1 MKFGQQ
7 LEQQSVPGW
16 SIHNVDYN
24 SLKHQIK
31 THTTKDQAT
40 AIAIPGQQDPALKKF
55 EDSFYFELC
64 RQHDRVCLFVSSKC
78 DEIHW
83 RLRHI
88 SDQVNRLIFQCTD
101 GRGLTVK
108 RQRRFAKYRQ
118 QLDECGND
126 IKALSRFVEAQIVA
140 FRKILKKYKHNTAPP
155 GLARSNLI
163 PAREPSGPL
172 QARAFIVDGMQRANL
187 SLFMQKWTRSATL
200 SIRFKD
206 NVLNSPKSFTNR
218 DLSALRTQ
226 FQDVLATVEAAS
238 PALPPNARRKA
249 QPGAPSDAESRR
261 GRRLSLRPP
270 APAATTPSPTPAPVV
285 VGYWNE
291 YDHGSEAGDYGAGED
306 TYAIYIDPNETAGFP
321 ALHYIKSIVTAPSS
335 RIRDWLRSSRR
346 TTAANTPETQ
356 SLLNHR
362 GGGGSP
368 RDCFA
373 VRKPGG
379 PASLSTENEGTT
391 EDEYASS
398 EEAGPSSHYR
408 NHGNNKIQNRYVA
421 DPEAIAYGVDDDD
434 GDQQLQLARYRDRM
448 LGLAAVLAFAAS
460 FALLAVSGVLVATGR
475 HRLRLEVGAGAAAG
489 SVASLSCAC
498 IGLGALF
505 ARGHGY
511 GERDGGGARLLYALA
526 VWAAFVAAALLN
538 AMLLVVIMRR

>member
-83 RLRHI
+83 RLRHV
-88 SDQVNRLIFQCTD
+88 SDQVNRLILQCTD

-118 QLDECGND
+118 QIDECGND
-126 IKALSRFVEAQIVA
+126 IKALTRFVEAQIVA
-140 FRKILKKYKHNTAPP
+140 FRKILKKYK
-155 GLARSNLI
+155 
-163 PAREPSGPL
+163 
-172 QARAFIVDGMQRANL
+172 
-187 SLFMQKWTRSATL
+187 KWTRSATL

-218 DLSALRTQ
+218 DFSALRTQ
-226 FQDVLATVEAAS
+226 FQDVLATVKAAS

-249 QPGAPSDAESRR
+249 QPGTPSDTGSQR

-291 YDHGSEAGDYGAGED
+291 YDHGSEAGDYGTGED
-306 TYAIYIDPNETAGFP
+306 TYTIYIDPNEVPGFP
-321 ALHYIKSIVTAPSS
+321 GLHYIKSIVTAPSI
-335 RIRDWLRSSRR
+335 RIRDWLRGSRR
-346 TTAANTPETQ
+346 TTAVTSPETQ
-356 SLLNHR
+356 SLLDHR
-362 GGGGSP
+362 GDGGSS
-368 RDCFA
+368 RDYFA
-373 VRKPGG
+373 TRKPGIT
-379 PASLSTENEGTT
+379 ASLSTENEGTT

-398 EEAGPSSHYR
+398 SEETGPSSHYQ
-408 NHGNNKIQNRYVA
+408 NHGNNKIQNWYPA
-421 DPEAIAYGVDDDD
+421 DPEAAAYGIDDDD
-434 GDQQLQLARYRDRM
+434 GDQELELARYRDRM
-448 LGLAAVLAFAAS
+448 LGRAVMLAFAAS

-475 HRLRLEVGAGAAAG
+475 HRLRLEVDAGAAAG

-498 IGLGALF
+498 LGLGALF
-505 ARGHGY
+505 ARRHGHG
-511 GERDGGGARLLYALA
+511 EHEGGGTRWLYALA

-538 AMLLVVIMRR
+538 AMLLVIVVRR

>member
-1 MKFGQQ
+1 MKFGQH

-31 THTTKDQAT
+31 THTTKDQAS

-55 EDSFYFELC
+55 EDSFFFELC

-88 SDQVNRLIFQCTD
+88 SDQVNRLILQCTD
-101 GRGLTVK
+101 NRGLTVK

-118 QLDECGND
+118 QIDECGDD
-126 IKALSRFVEAQIVA
+126 IKALGRFVEAQIVA
-140 FRKILKKYKHNTAPP
+140 FRKILKKYK
-155 GLARSNLI
+155 
-163 PAREPSGPL
+163 
-172 QARAFIVDGMQRANL
+172 
-187 SLFMQKWTRSATL
+187 KWTRSATL

-218 DLSALRTQ
+218 DFSALRTQ

-238 PALPPNARRKA
+238 PALLPDARQKA
-249 QPGAPSDAESRR
+249 QPGTPNDTESRR
-261 GRRLSLRPP
+261 GRRLSLRTP

-291 YDHGSEAGDYGAGED
+291 YEHGSEAGDYGAGED
-306 TYAIYIDPNETAGFP
+306 TYAIYVDPNKTADFP
-321 ALHYIKSIVTAPSS
+321 GLHYIKSIVTAPST
-335 RIRDWLRSSRR
+335 RIRGWLRSSRR

-362 GGGGSP
+362 GDGGSP
-368 RDCFA
+368 RDYFA
-373 VRKPGG
+373 TRKPGA

-398 EEAGPSSHYR
+398 EEAGPSSYYHNHDR
-408 NHGNNKIQNRYVA
+408 NGIQKRCAA
-421 DPEAIAYGVDDDD
+421 DPEAATYDINDDS
-434 GDQQLQLARYRDRM
+434 GDQELQLARYRDRM
-448 LGLAAVLAFAAS
+448 LGHAVVLGFAAS
-460 FALLAVSGVLVATGR
+460 FALLAVSGALVATGR
-475 HRLRLEVGAGAAAG
+475 HRLRLEVDAAAAAG

-498 IGLGALF
+498 LGLGALF
-505 ARGHGY
+505 ARGHGH
-511 GERDGGGARLLYALA
+511 GEHKGGGAPLLYALA
-526 VWAAFVAAALLN
+526 VWAAFAAAALLN
-538 AMLLVVIMRR
+538 AMLLVIVVRR

>member
-1 MKFGQQ
+1 MKFGQK

-31 THTTKDQAT
+31 THTAKDQAT
-40 AIAIPGQQDPALKKF
+40 AIAIPGQQDHALKKF
-55 EDSFYFELC
+55 ENSFFLELC

-101 GRGLTVK
+101 SRGLTVK

-126 IKALSRFVEAQIVA
+126 IRALSRFVEAQIEA
-140 FRKILKKYKHNTAPP
+140 FRKILKKYK
-155 GLARSNLI
+155 
-163 PAREPSGPL
+163 
-172 QARAFIVDGMQRANL
+172 
-187 SLFMQKWTRSATL
+187 KWTRSATL

-218 DLSALRTQ
+218 DFSALRTQ

-238 PALPPNARRKA
+238 PALPPSARRKA
-249 QPGAPSDAESRR
+249 QPDTPSDAESRR
-261 GRRLSLRPP
+261 GRRLSLQPP
-270 APAATTPSPTPAPVV
+270 TATTPSPTPAPVV

-321 ALHYIKSIVTAPSS
+321 GLHYIKSIVTAPST
-335 RIRDWLRSSRR
+335 RIRGWLRSSRR

-362 GGGGSP
+362 GDGGSP
-368 RDCFA
+368 RDYFA
-373 VRKPGG
+373 IRKSGA

-398 EEAGPSSHYR
+398 EEAGPSSHYQ
-408 NHGNNKIQNRYVA
+408 NHGNNKTQNRYAA
-421 DPEAIAYGVDDDD
+421 DPEAIAYGIGDDD
-434 GDQQLQLARYRDRM
+434 GDQEPQLARYRDRT
-448 LGLAAVLAFAAS
+448 LGRAVVLAFAAS

-475 HRLRLEVGAGAAAG
+475 HRLRLEVDAGAAAG

-498 IGLGALF
+498 LGLGALF
-505 ARGHGY
+505 ARGHGHSKH
-511 GERDGGGARLLYALA
+511 EGGGARLLYTLA

-538 AMLLVVIMRR
+538 AMLLVVVVRR

>member
-1 MKFGQQ
+1 MKFGQH

-31 THTTKDQAT
+31 THTIKDQAS
-40 AIAIPGQQDPALKKF
+40 AIAIPGQQDPALKRF

-88 SDQVNRLIFQCTD
+88 SDQVNRLILQCTD
-101 GRGLTVK
+101 NRGLTVK
-108 RQRRFAKYRQ
+108 RQQRFAKYRQ
-118 QLDECGND
+118 QIDECGDD
-126 IKALSRFVEAQIVA
+126 IKALGRFVEAQIVA
-140 FRKILKKYKHNTAPP
+140 FRKILKKYK
-155 GLARSNLI
+155 
-163 PAREPSGPL
+163 
-172 QARAFIVDGMQRANL
+172 
-187 SLFMQKWTRSATL
+187 KWTRSATL

-218 DLSALRTQ
+218 DFSALRTQ

-238 PALPPNARRKA
+238 PARPPDARRKA
-249 QPGAPSDAESRR
+249 QPGTPSDTESRR

-291 YDHGSEAGDYGAGED
+291 YEHGSEAGDYGAGED
-306 TYAIYIDPNETAGFP
+306 TYAIYVDPNETADFP
-321 ALHYIKSIVTAPSS
+321 GLHYIKSIVTAPGT
-335 RIRDWLRSSRR
+335 RIRGWLRSSRR
-346 TTAANTPETQ
+346 TTAAHTPETQ

-362 GGGGSP
+362 GDGGSP
-368 RDCFA
+368 RGYFA
-373 VRKPGG
+373 TRNPGA

-398 EEAGPSSHYR
+398 SEAGPSSHYHNHDR
-408 NHGNNKIQNRYVA
+408 NRVRDRYAA
-421 DPEAIAYGVDDDD
+421 DPEAAVYCTDDD
-434 GDQQLQLARYRDRM
+434 GGDQELRLARYRDRM
-448 LGLAAVLAFAAS
+448 LGRAVVLGFAAS
-460 FALLAVSGVLVATGR
+460 FALLAVSGALVATGR
-475 HRLRLEVGAGAAAG
+475 HRLRLEVDAGAAAG

-498 IGLGALF
+498 LGLGALF
-505 ARGHGY
+505 ARGHGH
-511 GERDGGGARLLYALA
+511 GEHKGGGVPLLYSLA
-526 VWAAFVAAALLN
+526 VWAAFAAAALLN
-538 AMLLVVIMRR
+538 AMLLVIVVRR

>member
-40 AIAIPGQQDPALKKF
+40 AIAIPGQQDTALKKF

-101 GRGLTVK
+101 SRGVTVK

-118 QLDECGND
+118 QTDECGND
-126 IKALSRFVEAQIVA
+126 IKALSRFVEAQIEA
-140 FRKILKKYKHNTAPP
+140 FRKILKKYK
-155 GLARSNLI
+155 
-163 PAREPSGPL
+163 
-172 QARAFIVDGMQRANL
+172 
-187 SLFMQKWTRSATL
+187 KWTGSATL

-218 DLSALRTQ
+218 DFSALRTQ
-226 FQDVLATVEAAS
+226 FQDVLATVKAAS
-238 PALPPNARRKA
+238 PALPPNARRNA
-249 QPGAPSDAESRR
+249 QPGTPSDSGSRR

-270 APAATTPSPTPAPVV
+270 APAATTPSPTLVA
-285 VGYWNE
+285 GYWNE
-291 YDHGSEAGDYGAGED
+291 YDHGSEAGDYDAGED

-321 ALHYIKSIVTAPSS
+321 GLHYIKSIVTAPST

-362 GGGGSP
+362 GDGGSS
-368 RDCFA
+368 RGYFA
-373 VRKPGG
+373 IRKPGV
-379 PASLSTENEGTT
+379 PASLSTENDGTT
-391 EDEYASS
+391 EDECASS
-398 EEAGPSSHYR
+398 EEAGPSSHYQ
-408 NHGNNKIQNRYVA
+408 NHDNNKIQNRYAA
-421 DPEAIAYGVDDDD
+421 DPEAIAYGIDDDD
-434 GDQQLQLARYRDRM
+434 GDQELQLARYRDRM
-448 LGLAAVLAFAAS
+448 LGRAVVLAFAAS
-460 FALLAVSGVLVATGR
+460 FALLAVSSVLVATGR
-475 HRLRLEVGAGAAAG
+475 HRLRLEVDAGAAAG

-498 IGLGALF
+498 LGLGALF
-505 ARGHGY
+505 ARRHGHGGY
-511 GERDGGGARLLYALA
+511 EGGGARLLYTLA
-526 VWAAFVAAALLN
+526 VWAAFVANVLLN
-538 AMLLVVIMRR
+538 AMLLVVVIPAPPRFIGVLLDACGENEPRPP